1 MSIHPTAII
10 DPTAEIGADVEIGPY
25 SVIGPHC
32 HVDEGTKIWSNA
44 TLQGYTK
51 LGKNCQVS
59 PGAVLGGLPQD
70 LKFKGEES
78 WVVVGDNTVIRECV
92 TLNRAS
98 GEGQA
103 TVIGSDCLLMAYA
116 HVAHNCHV
124 GDGVILA
131 NSVQLGGHVTVGDFA
146 FIGGMCVFHQ
156 HIRIGK
162 MAIISG
168 FSAARQDIPPF
179 CMADNRP
186 AIVVGINKV
195 GLKRRGFDLAS
206 RTRMKRAFQLLFF
219 SGMNFKQAME
229 AIQDE
234 IQGDPHVDELLAFVQ
249 SSERG
254 IYRPNRLLRGSID
267 ELSAPGAASLEPMSN
282 TLVETP

>member
-10 DPTAEIGADVEIGPY
+10 DPTAEIGAGVEIGPY

-32 HVDEGTKIWSNA
+32 QVGEGSKIWSNA

-59 PGAVLGGLPQD
+59 PGAVLGGFPQD

-98 GEGQA
+98 GEGQE
-103 TVIGSDCLLMAYA
+103 TVVGSNCLLMAYA

-124 GDGVILA
+124 GNEVIMA
-131 NSVQLGGHVTVGDFA
+131 NSVQLGGHVEVGDFA
-146 FIGGMCVFHQ
+146 FIGGMSVFHQ

-162 MAIISG
+162 LAIISG

-179 CMADNRP
+179 AMADNRP
-186 AIVVGINKV
+186 AFIVGLNKV
-195 GLKRRGFDLAS
+195 GLKRRGFDLSA
-206 RTRMKRAFQLLFF
+206 RTRLKRAFQLLFF
-219 SGMNFKQAME
+219 SGMNFKQAIE
-229 AIQDE
+229 TIQDE
-234 IQGDPHVDELLAFVQ
+234 IQDDLHVDELIAFVQ

-254 IYRPNRLLRGSID
+254 IYRPNRVLRGAID
-267 ELSAPGAASLEPMSN
+267 ELSSPSATSLEPLSN